1 MVSNKFTRNSDGDKS
16 FFSDYEKKIAD
27 KYAPKI
33 PKILETNR
41 LTYSSLIWTFFILVF
56 GYLAKF
62 DIRWL
67 WLVSLMIVMHYLTD
81 MFDGAVGRYRETGL
95 IRWGYY
101 MDHML
106 DFIYLNS
113 VFISYAFIFSQDSQI
128 LLLAAMA
135 IFSAFYVNSHLSFTA
150 TDEFKITYLKV
161 GPTEIQLGFVII
173 NTIMIFT
180 GSELIERFLP
190 LLIVVSL
197 VSLFAFIG
205 KIQGHIWKIDARNKL
220 KSNGKK

>member
-1 MVSNKFTRNSDGDKS
+1 MVNNKFTRNSDGDKS

-33 PKILETNR
+33 PKVLETNR
-41 LTYSSLIWTFFILVF
+41 LTYLSLVWTFFILLF
-56 GYLAKF
+56 GYLGKF
-62 DIRWL
+62 NINWL
-67 WLVSLMIVMHYLTD
+67 WLVSLMIVFHYLTD

-113 VFISYAFIFSQDSQI
+113 VFISYAFIFPKDSHI
-128 LLLAAMA
+128 LILSAMA
-135 IFSAFYVNSHLSFTA
+135 IFSAFFVNSHLSFSA
-150 TDEFKITYLKV
+150 TDEFKITYLRV

-173 NTIMIFT
+173 NTIIIFT
-180 GSELIERFLP
+180 GTAFINRLLP
-190 LLIVVSL
+190 VLVVASLLA
-197 VSLFAFIG
+197 LFAFIG
-205 KIQGHIWKIDARNKL
+205 KTQGKIWKIDMKNKL
-220 KSNGKK
+220 KGK

>member
-1 MVSNKFTRNSDGDKS
+1 MVDNKFTRNSDGDKS
-16 FFSDYEKKIAD
+16 IFSKYEKKFAD

-41 LTYSSLIWTFFILVF
+41 LTYLSLVWTFCILLF
-56 GYLAKF
+56 GYLGRNNIQWF
-62 DIRWL
+62 WF
-67 WLVSLMIVMHYLTD
+67 VSLMIVFHYLTD

-113 VFISYAFIFSQDSQI
+113 IFVSYAFIFSKDSHVLI
-128 LLLAAMA
+128 LAAMA
-135 IFSAFYVNSHLSFTA
+135 IFSAFFVNSHLSFSA

-161 GPTEIQLGFVII
+161 GPTEIQLGFVIV
-173 NTIMIFT
+173 NTIIIFA
-180 GSELIERFLP
+180 GVSFIERFLP
-190 LLIVVSL
+190 FLVVSSLL
-197 VSLFAFIG
+197 VLFGFIG
-205 KIQGHIWKIDARNKL
+205 KTQGRIWGIDIKNKL
-220 KSNGKK
+220 KGK

>member
-1 MVSNKFTRNSDGDKS
+1 MVDNKFTRNSDGDKS
-16 FFSDYEKKIAD
+16 VFSDYEKKFVD

-41 LTYSSLIWTFFILVF
+41 LTYLSLVWTFCILLF
-56 GYLAKF
+56 GYLGRNNLQWF
-62 DIRWL
+62 
-67 WLVSLMIVMHYLTD
+67 WLVSLMIVFHYLTD

-113 VFISYAFIFSQDSQI
+113 IFVSYAFIFSKDSHVLI
-128 LLLAAMA
+128 LAAMA
-135 IFSAFYVNSHLSFTA
+135 IFSAFFVNSHLSFSA

-161 GPTEIQLGFVII
+161 GPTEIQLGFVIV
-173 NTIMIFT
+173 NTIIIFT
-180 GSELIERFLP
+180 GTLFIEKFLP
-190 LLIVVSL
+190 FFVVS
-197 VSLFAFIG
+197 SLIALFGFIG
-205 KIQGHIWKIDARNKL
+205 KTQGRIWEIDMKNKL
-220 KSNGKK
+220 KGK

>member
-1 MVSNKFTRNSDGDKS
+1 MVDSKFTRNSDGDKS
-16 FFSDYEKKIAD
+16 IFSDYEKKFAD

-41 LTYSSLIWTFFILVF
+41 LTYLSLVWTFCILLF
-56 GYLAKF
+56 GYLGRNNIQWF
-62 DIRWL
+62 WI
-67 WLVSLMIVMHYLTD
+67 VSLMIVFHYLTD

-113 VFISYAFIFSQDSQI
+113 IFVSYAFIFSKDSHVLI
-128 LLLAAMA
+128 LAATA
-135 IFSAFYVNSHLSFTA
+135 IFSAFFVNSHLSFSA

-161 GPTEIQLGFVII
+161 GPTEIQLGFVIV
-173 NTIMIFT
+173 NTIIIFA
-180 GSELIERFLP
+180 GVSFIEKFLP
-190 LLIVVSL
+190 FFVVSSLL
-197 VSLFAFIG
+197 VLFGFIG
-205 KIQGHIWKIDARNKL
+205 KTQGLIWRIDMKNKF
-220 KSNGKK
+220 KGK

>member
-1 MVSNKFTRNSDGDKS
+1 MVDNKFTRNSDGDKS
-16 FFSDYEKKIAD
+16 IFSDYEKKFAD

-41 LTYSSLIWTFFILVF
+41 LTYLSLVWTFCILLF
-56 GYLAKF
+56 GYLGRNNIHWF
-62 DIRWL
+62 
-67 WLVSLMIVMHYLTD
+67 WLVSLMIVFHYLTD

-106 DFIYLNS
+106 DYIYLNS
-113 VFISYAFIFSQDSQI
+113 VFVSYAFIFSKDSHMLI
-128 LLLAAMA
+128 LAAMA
-135 IFSAFYVNSHLSFTA
+135 IFSAFFVNSHLSFSA

-173 NTIMIFT
+173 NTIIIFA
-180 GSELIERFLP
+180 GANFLERFLP
-190 LLIVVSL
+190 FLVVS
-197 VSLFAFIG
+197 SLIALFGFIG
-205 KIQGHIWKIDARNKL
+205 KTQGRIWEIDMKNKL
-220 KSNGKK
+220 KGK

>member
-1 MVSNKFTRNSDGDKS
+1 MVENKFTRNSDGDKS

-27 KYAPKI
+27 KYASKI

-113 VFISYAFIFSQDSQI
+113 VFISYAFIFSQDSRL

-135 IFSAFYVNSHLSFTA
+135 IFGAFYVNSHLSFSA

-180 GSELIERFLP
+180 SPELIERFLP
-190 LLIVVSL
+190 FFVVASL

-205 KIQGHIWKIDARNKL
+205 NTQSRIWKIDARNKL

>member
-1 MVSNKFTRNSDGDKS
+1 MVDSKFTRNSDGDKS
-16 FFSDYEKKIAD
+16 IFSDYEKKFAD

-41 LTYSSLIWTFFILVF
+41 LTYLSLVWTFCILLF
-56 GYLAKF
+56 GYLGRNNIQWF
-62 DIRWL
+62 WI
-67 WLVSLMIVMHYLTD
+67 VSLMIVFHYLTD

-113 VFISYAFIFSQDSQI
+113 IFVSYAFIFSKDSHVLI
-128 LLLAAMA
+128 LAAMA
-135 IFSAFYVNSHLSFTA
+135 IFSAFFVNSHLSFSA

-161 GPTEIQLGFVII
+161 GPTEIQLGFVIV
-173 NTIMIFT
+173 NTIIIFA
-180 GSELIERFLP
+180 GVSFIEKFLP
-190 LLIVVSL
+190 FFVVSSLL
-197 VSLFAFIG
+197 VLFGFIG
-205 KIQGHIWKIDARNKL
+205 KTQGLIWRIDMKNKF
-220 KSNGKK
+220 KGK

>member
-1 MVSNKFTRNSDGDKS
+1 MGNKFTRNSDGDKS
-16 FFSDYEKKIAD
+16 IFSDYEKKFAD

-41 LTYSSLIWTFFILVF
+41 LTYLSLVWTFFILVF

-62 DIRWL
+62 NIHWL
-67 WLVSLMIVMHYLTD
+67 WLVSLMIALHYLTD

-106 DFIYLNS
+106 DFLYLNS
-113 VFISYAFIFSQDSQI
+113 VFISYAFIFSKDSHI
-128 LLLAAMA
+128 LILSAMA
-135 IFSAFYVNSHLSFTA
+135 IFGGFFVNSHLSFSA
-150 TDEFKITYLKV
+150 TDEFKITYLRV

-173 NTIMIFT
+173 NTIIIFT
-180 GSELIERFLP
+180 SPLFIEKLLP
-190 LLIVVSL
+190 FFVAASL
-197 VSLFAFIG
+197 AALFAFIG
-205 KIQGHIWKIDARNKL
+205 KTQGKIWKIDIRNKL
-220 KSNGKK
+220 KGNGKK

>member
-1 MVSNKFTRNSDGDKS
+1 MVDNKFTRNSDGDKS
-16 FFSDYEKKIAD
+16 IFSDYEKKFAD

-41 LTYSSLIWTFFILVF
+41 LTYLSLVWTFCILLF
-56 GYLAKF
+56 GYLGRNNIQWF
-62 DIRWL
+62 WI
-67 WLVSLMIVMHYLTD
+67 VSLMIVFHYLTD

-113 VFISYAFIFSQDSQI
+113 IFVSYAFIFSKDSHVLI
-128 LLLAAMA
+128 LAAMA
-135 IFSAFYVNSHLSFTA
+135 IFSAFFVNSHLSFSA

-161 GPTEIQLGFVII
+161 GPTEIQLGFVIV
-173 NTIMIFT
+173 NTIIIFA
-180 GSELIERFLP
+180 GVSFIERFLP
-190 LLIVVSL
+190 FLVVASLLL
-197 VSLFAFIG
+197 LFGFIG
-205 KIQGHIWKIDARNKL
+205 KTQGGIWIIDMKNKF
-220 KSNGKK
+220 KGK

>member
-1 MVSNKFTRNSDGDKS
+1 MVANKFTRNPEGDKS

-27 KYAPKI
+27 KYAPKV

-41 LTYSSLIWTFFILVF
+41 LTYLSLVWTFCILFF
-56 GYLAKF
+56 GYLGRNNIQWF
-62 DIRWL
+62 
-67 WLVSLMIVMHYLTD
+67 WLVSLMIVFHYLTD

-113 VFISYAFIFSQDSQI
+113 IFISYAFIFSNDSHVLI
-128 LLLAAMA
+128 LAAMA
-135 IFSAFYVNSHLSFTA
+135 IFSAFFVNSHLSFSA

-161 GPTEIQLGFVII
+161 GPTEIQLGFVIV
-173 NTIMIFT
+173 NTIIIFT
-180 GSELIERFLP
+180 GTYFIERFLP
-190 LLIVVSL
+190 FLVGSSLLA
-197 VSLFAFIG
+197 LFGFIG
-205 KIQGHIWKIDARNKL
+205 KTQGRIWGIDMKNKF
-220 KSNGKK
+220 KGK

>member
-1 MVSNKFTRNSDGDKS
+1 MVDSKFTRNSDGDKS
-16 FFSDYEKKIAD
+16 IFSDYEKKFAD

-41 LTYSSLIWTFFILVF
+41 LTYLSLVWTFCILLF
-56 GYLAKF
+56 GYLGRNNIQWF
-62 DIRWL
+62 WI
-67 WLVSLMIVMHYLTD
+67 VSLMIVFHYLTD

-113 VFISYAFIFSQDSQI
+113 IFVSYSFIFSKDSHVLI
-128 LLLAAMA
+128 LSAMA
-135 IFSAFYVNSHLSFTA
+135 IFSAFFVNSHLSFSA

-161 GPTEIQLGFVII
+161 GPTEIQLGFVIV
-173 NTIMIFT
+173 NTIIIFA
-180 GSELIERFLP
+180 GVSFIEKFLP
-190 LLIVVSL
+190 FLVGSSLLA
-197 VSLFAFIG
+197 LFGFIG
-205 KIQGHIWKIDARNKL
+205 KTQGRIWEIDIKNKF
-220 KSNGKK
+220 KGK